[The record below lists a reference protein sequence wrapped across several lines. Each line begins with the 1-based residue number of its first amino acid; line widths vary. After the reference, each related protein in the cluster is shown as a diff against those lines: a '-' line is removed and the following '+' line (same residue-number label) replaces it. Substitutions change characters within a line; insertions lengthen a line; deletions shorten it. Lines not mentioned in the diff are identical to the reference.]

1 MIEHLLVAGA
11 KLRWGKPPTVPSVQ
25 DGAIQPSP
33 TPANDMTYLGS
44 TEDQPRGLFRR
55 APPVYQVPANTP
67 VPHTWLDY
75 ISGRT
80 AFVAQRSDVL
90 TGFMSG
96 CLIARGTYNG
106 AMSVFHMG
114 TVNDREVTR
123 LVKTGFRTD
132 LPGDTTGFYPQ
143 LAWSFNERDV
153 IRLPD
158 GTKPATE
165 IIALVTSSGSFFSIM
180 LCYCPNGEF
189 MVGGIRR
196 VPPLNRTRIM
206 ATLM

>member
-1 MIEHLLVAGA
+1 MIQHLLVAGA
-11 KLRWGKPPTVPSVQ
+11 KISWRKPPTLGSPN
-25 DGAIQPSP
+25 DGAIQPS
-33 TPANDMTYLGS
+33 TNPANAMIFLGS
-44 TEDQPRGLFRR
+44 TRDQPRGLFSRLFR
-55 APPVYQVPANTP
+55 PAPSGYRVPENTP

-80 AFVAQRSDVL
+80 AFLAQGSDVL

-114 TVNDREVTR
+114 TTQDQEVTR

-132 LPGDTTGFYPQ
+132 LPGDTTGFYPAA
-143 LAWSFNERDV
+143 AWSDNERV
-153 IRLPD
+153 
-158 GTKPATE
+158 GTGQYTE
-165 IIALVTSSGSFFSIM
+165 VIALVTSSGSFFSIL
-180 LCYCPNGEF
+180 LCRPMHLYNEWT
-189 MVGGIRR
+189 VGGIKQ

-206 ATLM
+206 AKLM